1 MKKISD
7 ETKSF
12 IINQSNNGESVA
24 KLSETTGV
32 SRSTIYG
39 WLKSSQAKTDGKP
52 VNKSTINGL
61 ESKLARLSTIIEIL
75 QTAFEVETIPTKIRL
90 EKLEQLYGE
99 YNVHN
104 LCEALMV
111 PRGTFYNHIKRN
123 KRTHTWYAERRE
135 KLRLQIL
142 QIYND
147 NRQVFGSKKIT
158 AILKSRGVKVSEEM
172 V

>member
-1 MKKISD
+1 M
-7 ETKSF
+7 
-12 IINQSNNGESVA
+12 
-24 KLSETTGV
+24 
-32 SRSTIYG
+32 
-39 WLKSSQAKTDGKP
+39 
-52 VNKSTINGL
+52 
-61 ESKLARLSTIIEIL
+61 
-75 QTAFEVETIPTKIRL
+75 
-90 EKLEQLYGE
+90 EQLYGE